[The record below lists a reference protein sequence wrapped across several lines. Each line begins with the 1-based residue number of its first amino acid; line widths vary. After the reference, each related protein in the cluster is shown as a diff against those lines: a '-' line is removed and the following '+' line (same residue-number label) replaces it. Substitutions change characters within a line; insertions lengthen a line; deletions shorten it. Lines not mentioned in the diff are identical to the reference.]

1 VVRELAR
8 RGLDAVLCGRDA
20 GRLHQAAE
28 AAELDAPIRP
38 AALDDRG
45 ALRRVLG
52 DCAAVIH
59 CAGPFTRYGEPVVR
73 AAVETGTHYL
83 DITGEQR
90 YMQRIFE
97 RYDGAARAAEVAV
110 MPGVGFDYVPG
121 DLACRLA
128 ARDLEPAREVVVGYW
143 IEGFGAS
150 RGSLHTTLEIL
161 RARPV
166 EYRAGQWEEGGRTPA
181 RARFRFPPPIGEQRV
196 VPFPSG
202 EVLTVPRH
210 TEVRAVRSVV
220 ALGPIAPIGLVADLA
235 PLALPALSLALHTPL
250 RPLLELAVDRLP
262 AGPAEEVRR
271 RARFAVVAL
280 ARGENGGEGRA
291 VLQGA
296 DVYGLTAVI
305 AVHAA
310 ALVCDPGFEPA
321 GAVAPAA
328 AFDPIEFLNY
338 LGDHGVTFAVD
349 APPPQPAA

>member
-1 VVRELAR
+1 MAAGPIAVYGAGGYTGRLVVRELAR

-143 IEGFGAS
+143 IEGVGAS

-280 ARGENGGEGRA
+280 AHGENG
-291 VLQGA
+291 
-296 DVYGLTAVI
+296 
-305 AVHAA
+305 
-310 ALVCDPGFEPA
+310 
-321 GAVAPAA
+321 
-328 AFDPIEFLNY
+328 
-338 LGDHGVTFAVD
+338 
-349 APPPQPAA
+349 